1 MMTDIAN
8 GEVKCIGFD
17 FDCDEPD
24 TDESEDGDESE

>member
-1 MMTDIAN
+1 MMMTDIAN
-8 GEVKCIGFD
+8 GDVKRIR

>member
-1 MMTDIAN
+1 MMMTDIAN
-8 GEVKCIGFD
+8 GEVKCIG